1 MTEWLTQTDTS
12 LFFLINRG
20 LSNSFLDA
28 IMPFITNRGYV
39 LLLPLLILMFIR
51 EKQKILIIFT
61 ISILSFLLAD
71 GTGNVLKHLVER
83 VRPCNALDSVHLLV
97 GCGKAFSMPS
107 NHSANAFG
115 FVIPFILLSK
125 NPLKYSFI
133 LVAALVGFSRVYV
146 GAHYPLDV
154 IAGSMV
160 GILSGAAVTALY
172 YGLKFRF
179 PGKKFN
185 SISRG

>member
-1 MTEWLTQTDTS
+1 MIEWLIQADTS
-12 LFFLINRG
+12 LFFLINRDLRNG
-20 LSNSFLDA
+20 FFDV

-39 LLLPLLILMFIR
+39 LLLPFLTLILIR
-51 EKQKILIIFT
+51 EKRKTLIILT

-71 GTGNVLKHLVER
+71 GTGNVLKHLIER
-83 VRPCNALDSVHLLV
+83 VRPCNALDNVHLLV

-107 NHSANAFG
+107 NHAANAFG
-115 FVIPFILLSK
+115 FAIPFVLLSK
-125 NPLKYSFI
+125 NRLKYFFI

-160 GILSGAAVTALY
+160 GALSAAAVTSIY
-172 YGLKFRF
+172 YWLKLQF
-179 PGKKFN
+179 PGNKA
-185 SISRG
+185 